1 MTVVMAVQQFIP
13 KTIESNELSDV
24 WILSLRAISKKRK
37 ERKKKT
43 EVATLIYNKIDLRRE
58 NN

>member
-13 KTIESNELSDV
+13 KTIESNKLSDV

-37 ERKKKT
+37 ERKKT
-43 EVATLIYNKIDLRRE
+43 EVATLIYNKIDIRRE

>member
-37 ERKKKT
+37 ERKKT
-43 EVATLIYNKIDLRRE
+43 EVATLIYNKIDIRRE